1 MNKVSLI
8 EKAQKA
14 LKNLAQKVLDVD
26 DDNYPLQQMGA
37 LEDYLGKFEFN
48 TKNIDEVSDLM
59 KILQKKHFVDSICVA
74 SSNGGLLASTNGEDL
89 TQALTGTALLNY
101 VQSEIPKSTA
111 LFVKSNS
118 WYMVFPHKKKIFII
132 KALDSLSTPELKAI
146 ADDVEAFLA
155 KK

>member
-1 MNKVSLI
+1 M
-8 EKAQKA
+8 
-14 LKNLAQKVLDVD
+14 
-26 DDNYPLQQMGA
+26 
-37 LEDYLGKFEFN
+37 
-48 TKNIDEVSDLM
+48 
-59 KILQKKHFVDSICVA
+59 
-74 SSNGGLLASTNGEDL
+74 ASTNGEDL